1 VATSRNAIQ
10 TLADVVLAG
19 ILAVRETL
27 GRVPGLD
34 VEHIEAGDWK
44 HLEVEYGV
52 LHLYLLSE
60 HAHQVIEEAAAQ
72 SVIGEI
78 ADRISH
84 GLAAQLATTRPEQ
97 RQITQWF
104 GETLKTRFAAYRKL
118 PMVVDP
124 ESGELV
130 EVKDFERVR
139 QTVFGSFVEALV
151 PWLAHGPGK
160 SLAAHAVLELWL
172 DSLSRSEG
180 WFRIYAP
187 LLDLVAARIR
197 ADPEGAI
204 AALKAES

>member
-1 VATSRNAIQ
+1 VVTARNAIQ

-27 GRVPGLD
+27 GRIPGLD
-34 VEHIEAGDWK
+34 VEHIEPGDWK

-60 HAHQVIEEAAAQ
+60 HAHQVIEEAVAQ

-84 GLAAQLATTRPEQ
+84 GLATELATTRPEQ
-97 RQITQWF
+97 RQIIQWF
-104 GETLKTRFAAYRKL
+104 GETVKTRFAAYRQL

-139 QTVFGSFVEALV
+139 QTVFGSFVDALA
-151 PWLAHGPGK
+151 PWLSRGQRP
-160 SLAAHAVLELWL
+160 LAPQAVLELWL

-187 LLDLVAARIR
+187 LLDLVVARIR

-204 AALKAES
+204 TALKADV